1 MNDETIRSNW
11 QFRLCKNRIS
21 GLQELT
27 TMYSLLNLWAL
38 GAPIIRFLK
47 LFTFTSVSSSNFPLS
62 SRDSWLNRSS
72 PRLID
77 LLMSCWKKAP
87 KYKFLTHYML
97 HQSDLHYTGPTL
109 RDSYCNSSIQTL
121 QTTKEWSIQQGIR
134 HILMKVQRCSNLDD
148 ASMPSMFL
156 QRQSH
161 QCQNLESF
169 LRLSWNDEGHDA
181 TLTFITSVQYPGQE
195 SMVPLVKNSTSTP
208 FLDTGIEVVNF
219 RGPCNSCQSELSSKT
234 GLSRVSISMKELNEN
249 Q

>member
-1 MNDETIRSNW
+1 MIPTHECLSLQVPHVIFVNVFKVVMNPMYHLKFDNFITWISMTYRKPNLSLSNPLDNESIQSYW

-21 GLQELT
+21 ELQELT

-87 KYKFLTHYML
+87 TYKFLTHYML
-97 HQSDLHYTGPTL
+97 HQFDLHYTGPML
-109 RDSYCNSSIQTL
+109 RDIYCNSSIQTL

-148 ASMPSMFL
+148 ASVPSMFL

-169 LRLSWNDEGHDA
+169 LRLS
-181 TLTFITSVQYPGQE
+181 
-195 SMVPLVKNSTSTP
+195 
-208 FLDTGIEVVNF
+208 
-219 RGPCNSCQSELSSKT
+219 
-234 GLSRVSISMKELNEN
+234 
-249 Q
+249 